1 MRLLADCSIDA
12 IVTDPPYGL
21 EFMGKEWDGYGTNA
35 AFGAWC
41 ETWLAECLRVLK
53 PGGHILAFGGT
64 RTWHRLACAAEDVG
78 FGMRD
83 SLAWLYGS
91 GFPKSLNVGKAIDK
105 QDAAGERLRRSFKF
119 TGWVS
124 GHMSAVQASRLT
136 DSDMGHHYTTHPT
149 QPCVATAEMFD
160 KLRPALPAVPE
171 WVEALVADRTVE
183 SENFKRRRKVGEKT
197 SGIAN
202 KDEGPRYT
210 VGAGKSVTVDITAP
224 ATAEAAQWEGFGTAL
239 KPAFEPIVM
248 GRKPFRGTVAAN
260 VLEQGAGALNVG
272 GCRIGGRFPANVILD
287 EYTAA
292 IVDEQSG
299 QVSGVVDFVGLGNS
313 ASFRPGE
320 TGKTGSVIDTT
331 NAVKDTGG
339 ASRFFYTAKANQAE
353 RPTADGTS
361 HPTVKPIS
369 LMQWLIRLV
378 TPPGGVVLEPFAGS
392 GTTVEAAIKETV
404 RCVAIERDATYLPL
418 IRARIDRNNLSLFA
432 GVDE

>member
-1 MRLLADCSIDA
+1 MPKLPTSSDYPLILHGDCVEQMRLLADCSIDA

-35 AFGAWC
+35 AFGQWC

-78 FGMRD
+78 FEMRD

-171 WVEALVADRTVE
+171 WVEALVAERTVE

-210 VGAGKSVTVDITAP
+210 VGAASPG
-224 ATAEAAQWEGFGTAL
+224 QH
-239 KPAFEPIVM
+239 
-248 GRKPFRGTVAAN
+248 
-260 VLEQGAGALNVG
+260 
-272 GCRIGGRFPANVILD
+272 
-287 EYTAA
+287 TAA
-292 IVDEQSG
+292 IRRRNLYTSP
-299 QVSGVVDFVGLGNS
+299 
-313 ASFRPGE
+313 RP
-320 TGKTGSVIDTT
+320 
-331 NAVKDTGG
+331 
-339 ASRFFYTAKANQAE
+339 QPL
-353 RPTADGTS
+353 RP
-361 HPTVKPIS
+361 
-369 LMQWLIRLV
+369 R
-378 TPPGGVVLEPFAGS
+378 S
-392 GTTVEAAIKETV
+392 GTDSGP
-404 RCVAIERDATYLPL
+404 RSNPHS
-418 IRARIDRNNLSLFA
+418 SLL
-432 GVDE
+432 

>member
-1 MRLLADCSIDA
+1 MPKLPTSSDYPLILHGDCVEQMRLLDDCSIDA

-35 AFGAWC
+35 AFGQWC

-78 FGMRD
+78 FEMRD

-171 WVEALVADRTVE
+171 WVEALVAERTVE
-183 SENFKRRRKVGEKT
+183 SENFKRRRKVG
-197 SGIAN
+197 SRDLPLNPGFA
-202 KDEGPRYT
+202 
-210 VGAGKSVTVDITAP
+210 GATHGGDSSTQLVHITAP
-224 ATAEAAQWEGFGTAL
+224 ATAEAAKWDGFGTAL

-248 GRKPFRGTVAAN
+248 GRKPFPGTVAAN
-260 VLEQGAGALNVG
+260 VLTHGTGALNVDA
-272 GCRIGGRFPANVILD
+272 CRIGTEAAGRWPANVILD
-287 EYTAA
+287 EFTAA
-292 IVDEQSG
+292 IVDEQS
-299 QVSGVVDFVGLGNS
+299 
-313 ASFRPGE
+313 E
-320 TGKTGSVIDTT
+320 
-331 NAVKDTGG
+331 G
-339 ASRFFYTAKANQAE
+339 ASRFMYTAKANQAE
-353 RPTADGTS
+353 RPTADGTA

-378 TPPGGVVLEPFAGS
+378 TPPDGIVLEPFAGS